1 MTSSFFQWPHPSR
14 TEADG
19 VYGMIH
25 RASLVLAVA
34 LSCLLGVAAAARG
47 IKESAFVGGNKLDE
61 ACGDGTAFDAGFC
74 YGYVFGIV
82 DSAESSQFAKG
93 PRVWCW
99 PDDLSLDQA
108 MDQSVEVVKLYLQHH
123 PENRQFTGDSLVAAA
138 LKEKFPCN

>member
-1 MTSSFFQWPHPSR
+1 
-14 TEADG
+14 
-19 VYGMIH
+19 MIH
-25 RASLVLAVA
+25 RATIIVVAVA
-34 LSCLLGVAAAARG
+34 LSCLVGVAPAAAA
-47 IKESAFVGGNKLDE
+47 IKSALIDGNKLDE
-61 ACGDGTAFDAGFC
+61 ACGDGTAFDAGLC

-93 PRVWCW
+93 PRMWCW

-108 MDQSVEVVKLYLQHH
+108 KDQSVEAVKLYLHDH